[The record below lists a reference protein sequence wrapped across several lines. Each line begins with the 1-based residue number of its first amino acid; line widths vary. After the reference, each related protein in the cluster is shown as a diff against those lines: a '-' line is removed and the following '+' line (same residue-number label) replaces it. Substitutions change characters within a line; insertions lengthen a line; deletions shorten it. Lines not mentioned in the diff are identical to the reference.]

1 MDRGGVGVYELER
14 LCNVVQSP
22 FGRLFCEALALDVPA
37 QRRQPLSRN
46 VDVGLGLSLLSSCL
60 FRDPCVPTS
69 CVSRTLT
76 TPGCRR
82 VRSFRSALRARGNR
96 DLFAVMSKEKML
108 HLDPSS

>member
-1 MDRGGVGVYELER
+1 MDRGSVRVYELER
-14 LCNVVQSP
+14 LRDVVQSP

-37 QRRQPLSRN
+37 QRRQPLSCD
-46 VDVGLGLSLLSSCL
+46 VDVGLRLSLLSSYPC
-60 FRDPCVPTS
+60 RGPCVPTS

-82 VRSFRSALRARGNR
+82 VRNFRSALRARGSR

>member
-1 MDRGGVGVYELER
+1 
-14 LCNVVQSP
+14 VQSP
-22 FGRLFCEALALDVPA
+22 FGRLFCKALALDVPA
-37 QRRQPLSRN
+37 QWRQPLSCD
-46 VDVGLGLSLLSSCL
+46 VDVGLGLALLSSYL
-60 FRDPCVPTS
+60 IRGPFVPTS